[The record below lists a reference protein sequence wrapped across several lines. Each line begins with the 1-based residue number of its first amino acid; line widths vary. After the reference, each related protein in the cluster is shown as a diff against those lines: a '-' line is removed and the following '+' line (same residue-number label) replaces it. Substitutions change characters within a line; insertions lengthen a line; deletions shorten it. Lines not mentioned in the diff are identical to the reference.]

1 MDNNDDRSS
10 LLPVSLLS
18 TSVFER
24 TKRINPQSPPHP
36 STLTSIP
43 TPLAIRSVKVE
54 PTEERLRMNRRPS
67 YHEASTPVNQQRIEM
82 DPFVQG
88 QSRHGRQYY
97 EGSSRR
103 PHEDDPNDRHAR
115 KRRIGSL
122 SPEPR
127 KKTAGPGIEDQGSRR
142 QGSTMAMSP
151 ISSPDSGM
159 YDQERDSRRRADREH
174 IGSLSNKG
182 REEMQVHSP
191 ANSKSSHKSGV
202 NSTGSRTHKRHRKR
216 ASDDS
221 SSSSSTSSDS
231 DSSSEDSDAEDQSL
245 AGFSALKLHGII
257 HDLMLELERTRT
269 KHARYCEKVKE
280 SSKKI
285 RDISKKLER
294 RFRDLSEG
302 TMSERSS
309 HTRVPSSV
317 KPSGDRPASFPSTSS
332 SVSSSSRVPHST
344 VMMPTASAAPLA
356 DSKRLSLPSRL
367 AAYDDRVR
375 IASADVVETLTNV
388 HADVRNKAFARK
400 PRSMILHTSVAGPD
414 MEEVMVTSALDGS
427 INFWDL
433 ENRRVMSTIPK
444 GSLSQPWAEDM
455 CWVGRNV
462 LAVASAT
469 KDGVPNNHQLALVHI
484 KKTMPQRYAP
494 GMGGPSV
501 NWTLQTLEQKPHDS
515 SKGGIM
521 CMTSLANDPS
531 DVSLA
536 TAAMDK
542 QIIHWKFRAENSE
555 GECVPIQQ
563 KLIHNKHTSTIQAL
577 SYSPQNRTLYSGGS
591 DCKIVAWDMA
601 RSHVLFENRNVER
614 GRINSIVQ
622 NPVDPNLLLVCHAN
636 TNNQLA
642 LHDTRQRFQDPVLRF
657 GFQCADNLSRQV
669 MPSWHPNGAIVSCG
683 TQSEAKINI
692 WDVRW
697 KDVQRGAGQSID
709 VHEKRVFKAAFHP
722 RRSFMTSMSADSSL
736 AFIDFRLNPGT
747 VVHG

>member
-24 TKRINPQSPPHP
+24 TKRNNPQSSPYP
-36 STLTSIP
+36 STQTSISA
-43 TPLAIRSVKVE
+43 PLTIRSVKAE
-54 PTEERLRMNRRPS
+54 PTEERPRMNRRPS
-67 YHEASTPVNQQRIEM
+67 YHEASTSVNQQRIEM

-88 QSRHGRQYY
+88 QSRHGHRCY

-103 PHEDDPNDRHAR
+103 PHEDDLNDRHAR

-142 QGSTMAMSP
+142 QESTMAMSP
-151 ISSPDSGM
+151 ISSPDSGV
-159 YDQERDSRRRADREH
+159 YDQERDPRRRGDREH
-174 IGSLSNKG
+174 IGSLLNKG
-182 REEMQVHSP
+182 REEMQLHSP
-191 ANSKSSHKSGV
+191 ANSRSSHKSGV
-202 NSTGSRTHKRHRKR
+202 KSTGSRTHKWHRKR

-221 SSSSSTSSDS
+221 ASSVSTSSDS
-231 DSSSEDSDAEDQSL
+231 DSSSEDSDTEDQSL
-245 AGFSALKLHGII
+245 AGFSALKLHG
-257 HDLMLELERTRT
+257 LERTRT
-269 KHARYCEKVKE
+269 KHARYCEKVKA

-294 RFRDLSEG
+294 RFRDLSES
-302 TMSERSS
+302 TISERSS

-317 KPSGDRPASFPSTSS
+317 KPSGDRPASFSSTSS
-332 SVSSSSRVPHST
+332 SSSSISSPSRVPHST
-344 VMMPTASAAPLA
+344 VMMPTASAAPLVG
-356 DSKRLSLPSRL
+356 SKRLSLPSRL

-400 PRSMILHTSVAGPD
+400 PRSMILHTSAAGPD

-433 ENRRVMSTIPK
+433 ENRRVMATIPK

-469 KDGVPNNHQLALVHI
+469 KDGIPNSHQLALVHI
-484 KKTMPQRYAP
+484 KKTMPQRFAP

-501 NWTLQTLEQKPHDS
+501 NWRLQTLEQKPHDS

-521 CMTSLANDPS
+521 CMASLANDAS

-542 QIIHWKFRAENSE
+542 QI
-555 GECVPIQQ
+555 
-563 KLIHNKHTSTIQAL
+563 
-577 SYSPQNRTLYSGGS
+577 
-591 DCKIVAWDMA
+591 
-601 RSHVLFENRNVER
+601 
-614 GRINSIVQ
+614 
-622 NPVDPNLLLVCHAN
+622 
-636 TNNQLA
+636 
-642 LHDTRQRFQDPVLRF
+642 
-657 GFQCADNLSRQV
+657 
-669 MPSWHPNGAIVSCG
+669 
-683 TQSEAKINI
+683 
-692 WDVRW
+692 
-697 KDVQRGAGQSID
+697 
-709 VHEKRVFKAAFHP
+709 
-722 RRSFMTSMSADSSL
+722 
-736 AFIDFRLNPGT
+736 
-747 VVHG
+747 